1 MLTLTNFW
9 LFILT
14 VGSLESSVTPETIK
28 KNEMKLFEE
37 RSPRRGGL
45 FHTCGSNQ
53 YAEEASSSCMPR
65 SKCVSQGGNVKGF
78 CNFYEVCC
86 ETKVDCNSITKEKR
100 VVIKSA
106 SLQKTPN
113 FCSYRM
119 QPFSTQVCQ
128 VLIEFKTLE
137 LQPPILEAMQSSLEC
152 EDHVVIGDFMLCGGN
167 SGQHLYVPFDGS
179 GSKDD
184 TELLIKFALPNKWS
198 QSQWHLIVTQL
209 ECPKTIEDKKR
220 SPSYMP
226 FINSNNLENL
236 RTMFTIPYNS
246 NNKNTL
252 GDIELLAP
260 LGCNQY
266 FTQSEGQVKSFNYK
280 PDGSGYYLSKM
291 NYVICIKPV
300 KASNMI
306 RYQVEKFSLS
316 KRNTEEPGFDNNCH
330 SYKQVDRDDRREDY
344 LMIPQS
350 SLTTNGSIIMAT
362 HYCGQSLVK
371 GSSVIVSTCTLIQ
384 IVQHLPAVPPSL
396 PSPPL
401 MPRLAITIIT
411 AKSHL
416 KL

>member
-1 MLTLTNFW
+1 
-9 LFILT
+9 
-14 VGSLESSVTPETIK
+14 
-28 KNEMKLFEE
+28 MKLFEE

-45 FHTCGSNQ
+45 FHTCGSNE
-53 YAEEASSSCMPR
+53 YAEEGSSSCMAR
-65 SKCVSQGGNVKGF
+65 SKCISQGGNIKGF

-86 ETKVDCNSITKEKR
+86 ETKVDCNSITKDKR

-113 FCSYRM
+113 FCSYRI

-137 LQPPILEAMQSSLEC
+137 LQPPILEATQSSLEC
-152 EDHVVIGDFMLCGGN
+152 EDHVVIGDFMLCGEN
-167 SGQHLYVPFDGS
+167 SGQHLYVPFDGNN
-179 GSKDD
+179 DD
-184 TELLIKFALPNKWS
+184 TELIIKFALPNKWS
-198 QSQWHLIVTQL
+198 QSQWHLILTQL
-209 ECPKTIEDKKR
+209 ECPKTSADKKR

-226 FINSNNLENL
+226 FINSNNLDNL

-252 GDIELLAP
+252 GDIDLLAP

-266 FTQSEGQVKSFNYK
+266 FTQSEGQIKSFNYK

-300 KASNMI
+300 KAAKMI

-316 KRNTEEPGFDNNCH
+316 KQNTEEPGFDNNCH
-330 SYKQVDRDDRREDY
+330 SYKQADGDDRHEDY

-362 HYCGQSLVK
+362 HYCGQSLGK
-371 GSSVIVSTCTLIQ
+371 GSSVI
-384 IVQHLPAVPPSL
+384 A
-396 PSPPL
+396 SPPYVL
-401 MPRLAITIIT
+401 YFSSDGHSNEEESGFLINYSFKII
-411 AKSHL
+411 
-416 KL
+416 